1 MDNIEDI
8 IKYTKHIK
16 LLYVE
21 DNEEARVSTLMIL
34 EEFFDNIMVGIN
46 GEDGFKKFQEND
58 IDLIITD
65 INMPKLS
72 GLDMIKKIRELGNDI
87 SILILSAYNE
97 SGYFM
102 DSIKLKVEGYL
113 LKPIDLE
120 QFLAVLNNIT
130 TKLKLQEKAQK
141 SEHLLTQY
149 KEITDKSAILTILD
163 KDKTITYVNDIF
175 CEISQYSKDELL
187 NHTYNS
193 ILSYKQHK
201 DVNRNIWH
209 RLEVE
214 KKIWDGVLKFI
225 SKYGKVY
232 YLKTTIKPILD
243 SYNNIIEYVVL
254 RYDVTQIMNPKKQ
267 LIDAITNTKKPL
279 ILYMKLDD
287 FTTIEEFYSNNIVE
301 EIQDKVTLYL
311 EQNIPPQCNFDKVYQ
326 LGDGEYAMI
335 SEDGICKENQ
345 DKFIKIVKSFQE
357 NIENGAIDLGDINYD
372 LSILI
377 SLAYDKD
384 ILASAKLGIR
394 KLLKLKQNFI
404 ISSNFVQIE
413 HDKTEENLKTIS
425 MIKKAI
431 TNHKIVSYFQPIVDN
446 QTQKIVKYE
455 SLVRLIDENN
465 KVLSPYFFLDISKKG
480 RYFSKITHIVL
491 KNSFSALKF
500 IDKKISIN
508 LSAIDIE
515 QKITR
520 DIIFEY
526 LEEYKDD
533 CSRVIFELLEDESV
547 KDFQTIKKFITDVK
561 KLGVKIA
568 IDDFGAGYSNFE
580 RLLDYQPD
588 ILKIDACLIKNIAT
602 DNYSLSVVK
611 TIVTF
616 AKEQN
621 IEIIAEYVENEIIFN
636 ITKKLGIEFSQGYYF
651 SKPKP
656 LKEIL

>member
-34 EEFFDNIMVGIN
+34 EEFFDNIIVSVN
-46 GEDGFKKFQEND
+46 GEDGFEKFQEND

-72 GLDMIKKIRELGNDI
+72 GLDMIKKIRELDNNI

-130 TKLKLQEKAQK
+130 TKLKLKEKAQK

-163 KDKTITYVNDIF
+163 KNKIITYVNDIF

-187 NHTYNS
+187 NHTYHS
-193 ILSYKQHK
+193 ILLYKEHH
-201 DVNRNIWH
+201 DVNKDIWH
-209 RLEVE
+209 TVE
-214 KKIWDGVLKFI
+214 IEKQIWGGVLKFV

-243 SYNNIIEYVVL
+243 SNNKIVEYIIL

-267 LIDAITNTKKPL
+267 LIDAIKNTKEPL

-311 EQNIPPQCNFDKVYQ
+311 EQHIPPQCNFDKVYQ

-335 SEDGICKENQ
+335 SEDSSCKENQ
-345 DKFIKIVKSFQE
+345 DEFIKIVKSFQE
-357 NIENGAIDLGDINYD
+357 KIENGAIDLGNINYD

-377 SLAYDKD
+377 SLAYNKE

-431 TNHKIVSYFQPIVDN
+431 ADNKIVSYFQPIVDN

-526 LEEYKDD
+526 LEQYKDD